1 MAAIV
6 TSPNAR
12 CSEFE
17 WRFPSLMACAA
28 EQANRLWLPSPRFGE
43 RGWGW
48 SGARVFDWRRWERFG
63 SKKLSQSGIGFLRPI
78 NQPPESDSHGS
89 IAYQIQSKNRRSK
102 TNCKFDKSKS
112 AASTKACRAIC
123 GVPNRD
129 ATDSTSQFSNQS
141 HDNGTHGD
149 ESTTCSG
156 K

>member
-1 MAAIV
+1 ME
-6 TSPNAR
+6 NA
-12 CSEFE
+12 SHFAPAKLFE
-17 WRFPSLMACAA
+17 DWGLMGSTL
-28 EQANRLWLPSPRFGE
+28 NFLDSNFLRSDPSPPA
-43 RGWGW
+43 W